1 MTPAACAPQ
10 PGPCWMQDSSPGPPA
25 CPRLASPWARLDSPF
40 PLLTWKEPPR
50 LPVLLLVH
58 SEGWREPPVAGDT
71 HAWEL
76 KSSLVDFTRWSALA
90 PLWVASR
97 RVEGA
102 QVNTGRETQHG
113 EPSSL
118 CYSGLT

>member
-1 MTPAACAPQ
+1 MCSTAGAPLDAGLQPRAACLSPAGLSLG
-10 PGPCWMQDSSPGPPA
+10 PGWTA
-25 CPRLASPWARLDSPF
+25 LF

-58 SEGWREPPVAGDT
+58 SEGWREAPPAGGA
-71 HAWEL
+71 HVWEL
-76 KSSLVDFTRWSALA
+76 KSSLIDFTRWSVLA
-90 PLWVASR
+90 PLWVASQ

-102 QVNTGRETQHG
+102 QVNNGRETQHG

-118 CYSGLT
+118 CYSGLM